1 MGVGSCI
8 QPCFS
13 DILGMTER
21 TAVPAFD
28 AIRKPYIRKDNFK

>member
-8 QPCFS
+8 QPRFS

-21 TAVPAFD
+21 AAESAFD
-28 AIRKPYIRKDNFK
+28 AIQKPYIRKDNFK